1 MSGTPYRI
9 PPGPSGGQ
17 RAMRSPTAG
26 QPLGRMGGIG
36 GVAPDGGNSGHLF
49 TVKYAGEIFNH
60 YRPASRHEK
69 QGLCGQ
75 LNNGYYFGI
84 IGKSFTPI
92 ISGVQYTSYQL
103 DKQSRL
109 SVLRQQ
115 TRKEQGARMRSMYLS
130 LGMNRAA
137 CAKFLH
143 VTERTLHNWESGQHA
158 IPYTAY
164 KLLRLHACH
173 ELYPQCRMERLTTE
187 GAVCASSP
195 ANITELIWM

>member
-1 MSGTPYRI
+1 M
-9 PPGPSGGQ
+9 
-17 RAMRSPTAG
+17 
-26 QPLGRMGGIG
+26 
-36 GVAPDGGNSGHLF
+36 
-49 TVKYAGEIFNH
+49 
-60 YRPASRHEK
+60 
-69 QGLCGQ
+69 
-75 LNNGYYFGI
+75 
-84 IGKSFTPI
+84 
-92 ISGVQYTSYQL
+92 
-103 DKQSRL
+103 
-109 SVLRQQ
+109 LRQQ

-187 GAVCASSP
+187 GVVCASSP
-195 ANITELIWM
+195 ALVVAPTTNGYSPHRSMSILHKIMKY

>member
-1 MSGTPYRI
+1 M
-9 PPGPSGGQ
+9 
-17 RAMRSPTAG
+17 
-26 QPLGRMGGIG
+26 
-36 GVAPDGGNSGHLF
+36 
-49 TVKYAGEIFNH
+49 
-60 YRPASRHEK
+60 
-69 QGLCGQ
+69 
-75 LNNGYYFGI
+75 
-84 IGKSFTPI
+84 
-92 ISGVQYTSYQL
+92 
-103 DKQSRL
+103 
-109 SVLRQQ
+109 LRQQ

-187 GAVCASSP
+187 GVVCASSP

>member
-1 MSGTPYRI
+1 MASRKCKA
-9 PPGPSGGQ
+9 
-17 RAMRSPTAG
+17 RRKALRRSFCLAAPV
-26 QPLGRMGGIG
+26 GGIG
-36 GVAPDGGNSGHLF
+36 GVAPDGGNGGHSGTAKYADGIFNNPRSASRPEKRGLSGH
-49 TVKYAGEIFNH
+49 V
-60 YRPASRHEK
+60 
-69 QGLCGQ
+69 
-75 LNNGYYFGI
+75 NGYYSAI
-84 IGKSFTPI
+84 NGKSFSPI
-92 ISGVQYTSYQL
+92 ISDVQYTSYQL

-187 GAVCASSP
+187 GVVCASSP
-195 ANITELIWM
+195 ANITVY